1 MYKTPKSKDIFKT
14 HIGEPPSS
22 AGTPAADC
30 LGAFIEDFSEA
41 RFDGL
46 LETGVAGIFAFFRF
60 LFALGSYARVC
71 AFVCVDCK
79 TVVISSDII

>member
-1 MYKTPKSKDIFKT
+1 MYKTPRSKDRFKT
-14 HIGEPPSS
+14 HIGEPPS
-22 AGTPAADC
+22 AGTPAADF
-30 LGAFIEDFSEA
+30 LGDFIEDLSEA

-46 LETGVAGIFAFFRF
+46 LETGVAGIFAPFRF